1 MSFISFTIS
10 AQEEKVELIA
20 ELDTPPII
28 SGCNSK
34 VDKEDILICLQDRF
48 PKLLTKNLKISV
60 FQKQNLPRG
69 KYQINT
75 SFKIS
80 KKAKIIDIKVAYDND
95 EIVHEITRALKKIKI
110 KNPGII
116 DGKPVGV
123 KYTLPIYFTLE

>member
-1 MSFISFTIS
+1 LSFISFTIS